1 MLPPCVT
8 CTRVNGG
15 SGLFAQLGQLLALL
29 LLSYSRWCPMPC
41 PEQGARAGEAGLK
54 APNAGG
60 TYRPFLAP
68 RRGPASGLWWVV
80 PASSARICLFICSWR
95 AEAASARVLK
105 RPGGSSLL
113 SSLSRLSL
121 KLSIRVTFCGSSTS
135 LTSNRSRSGSARSL
149 FALIGQGGRSR
160 ERFDRLKLAR
170 LAIDRDCPVFSVDP
184 AASRHREDLQ
194 AICIAVV
201 AAIAAAAVS

>member
-1 MLPPCVT
+1 
-8 CTRVNGG
+8 
-15 SGLFAQLGQLLALL
+15 
-29 LLSYSRWCPMPC
+29 MPC

-95 AEAASARVLK
+95 AEAASAR
-105 RPGGSSLL
+105 GSSGGWLIVVVVAVAL
-113 SSLSRLSL
+113 VLEAVHPRHVLRHL
-121 KLSIRVTFCGSSTS
+121 KFADFEPRALWLGAFVIV
-135 LTSNRSRSGSARSL
+135 
-149 FALIGQGGRSR
+149 ALIGQGGRSR
-160 ERFDRLKLAR
+160 ERFERLKLAR

-201 AAIAAAAVS
+201 AAIAAAAVQLTPWPR